1 MTDHD
6 TSFAG
11 RPLLRV
17 VAYYIFVSV
26 IVLLL
31 ARFAPEILS
40 RLSGGS
46 TGIPAGL
53 EQIPGGSQAAAQV
66 GMARA
71 SGSAAIAAMA
81 AAVLLMLPVVWVY
94 ILTRQK
100 KGYQQS
106 LVQTLII
113 LPVVVSGVAILVIN
127 SVALAFAL
135 GGIVGAVAFRNRLED
150 TKDAVYVF
158 LSIGVGLA
166 SGVQAFPIAVGLS
179 LFFNLV
185 ILILWYT
192 DFGRVPGDLSAP
204 VAQKR
209 IESARGRVSEE
220 GKKGGEFVAVLDE
233 QILQSMT
240 PDQLEALTERAMSRR
255 RKIESELFGVND
267 RFDGVLTIIMLPG
280 ATEEVLR
287 NAIST
292 VLDRDAKE
300 WQFEKGETVGN
311 RRVLCYSIRTRKSVP
326 APLLVEAVR
335 RVAVQH
341 ADEVKFG

>member
-6 TSFAG
+6 TSLAG

-17 VAYYIFVSV
+17 VGYYLFLTVLI
-26 IVLLL
+26 LLL
-31 ARFAPEILS
+31 ARFAPGFMGRMS
-40 RLSGGS
+40 SGE
-46 TGIPAGL
+46 TVIPGDLA
-53 EQIPGGSQAAAQV
+53 QIPGALEGATQVSAVGPGSL
-66 GMARA
+66 
-71 SGSAAIAAMA
+71 AIGAMA
-81 AAVLLMLPVVWVY
+81 SAVMLMLPVVWVY

-113 LPVVVSGVAILVIN
+113 LPIVVSGVAILVKS
-127 SVALAFAL
+127 SVGLAFAL

-158 LSIGVGLA
+158 VSIAVGLA
-166 SGVQAFPIAVGLS
+166 SGVQAIHIAVALS
-179 LFFNLV
+179 LFFNLI

-204 VAQKR
+204 VAAKR
-209 IESARGRVSEE
+209 IEAARGIVGEE
-220 GKKGGEFVAVLDE
+220 KKRSGEFVAVLDE

-240 PDQLEALTERAMSRR
+240 PDQLQALTERATSRR
-255 RKIESELFGVND
+255 RKIESELYGTD
-267 RFDGVLTIIMLPG
+267 ERFDGVLTIRMTAG

-287 NAIST
+287 TAIST

-300 WQFEKGETVGN
+300 WQFEKGETVDGQ
-311 RRVLCYSIRTRKSVP
+311 RVLRYSVRTRKSVP

-335 RVAVQH
+335 RVSVQH
-341 ADEVKFG
+341 ADEVTFR

>member
-1 MTDHD
+1 MTDHE
-6 TSFAG
+6 TSAAS

-17 VAYYIFVSV
+17 VAFYLLLTLTIA
-26 IVLLL
+26 LL
-31 ARFAPEILS
+31 ARFAPELLRRIS
-40 RLSGGS
+40 SGES
-46 TGIPAGL
+46 GIPSDLA
-53 EQIPGGSQAAAQV
+53 QMPGGAEAIGQISPAVPGRAAL
-66 GMARA
+66 M
-71 SGSAAIAAMA
+71 AMA
-81 AAVLLMLPVVWVY
+81 GAVLLMLPVVWVY

-100 KGYQQS
+100 RGYQQS

-113 LPVVVSGVAILVIN
+113 LPVVVSGVAILVKG
-127 SVALAFAL
+127 SVALAFSL

-158 LSIGVGLA
+158 LSIAVGLA
-166 SGVQAFPIAVGLS
+166 AGVQALHIAVALS

-192 DFGRVPGDLSAP
+192 DFGRVPGDMSAP

-209 IESARGRVSEE
+209 IETARGMVGEE

-240 PDQLEALTERAMSRR
+240 PDQLEELTKRATSRR
-255 RKIESELFGVND
+255 RKIETELFGPGEKYDVTL
-267 RFDGVLTIIMLPG
+267 VVKMSEG

-287 NAIST
+287 NAVST

-300 WQFEKGETVGN
+300 WMFDRGETVGN
-311 RRVLCYSIRTRKSVP
+311 RRVLRYSVRTRKSVP

-335 RVAVQH
+335 RVSIQH
-341 ADEVKFG
+341 ADEVSFE

>member
-6 TSFAG
+6 TSLAG

-17 VAYYIFVSV
+17 VGYYLFLT
-26 IVLLL
+26 VLILAL
-31 ARFAPEILS
+31 ARAAPVFMG
-40 RLSGGS
+40 RLSSGEITVPRDLGQAPGGAEA
-46 TGIPAGL
+46 AGQL
-53 EQIPGGSQAAAQV
+53 GSAEPGSQAI
-66 GMARA
+66 G
-71 SGSAAIAAMA
+71 AMA

-100 KGYQQS
+100 KGYMQS
-106 LVQTLII
+106 LVQTLVI
-113 LPVVVSGVAILVIN
+113 LPIAVAGVAILVKN
-127 SVALAFAL
+127 SVALAFSL

-158 LSIGVGLA
+158 ISIGVGLA
-166 SGVQAFPIAVGLS
+166 CGVQAIHIAVALS

-192 DFGRVPGDLSAP
+192 DFGRLPGDLSAP
-204 VAQKR
+204 VAAKR
-209 IESARGRVSEE
+209 IEAARGMIGEE
-220 GKKGGEFVAVLDE
+220 RKKSGEFVAVLDE

-240 PDQLEALTERAMSRR
+240 PDQLQALTERAMSRR
-255 RKIESELFGVND
+255 RKIESELYGTD
-267 RFDGVLTIIMLPG
+267 QRFDGVLTVKMAAG

-300 WQFEKGETVGN
+300 WQFEKGETVDG
-311 RRVLCYSIRTRKSVP
+311 RRVLRYSIRTRKSVP

-335 RVAVQH
+335 RIAVQH
-341 ADEVKFG
+341 ADEVTFR

>member
-1 MTDHD
+1 MTDHE
-6 TSFAG
+6 TPLGG

-17 VAYYIFVSV
+17 VTYYLFLTVT
-26 IVLLL
+26 IVLLT
-31 ARFAPEILS
+31 RFAPVVIK
-40 RLSGGS
+40 RLSSGEITVPKDLG
-46 TGIPAGL
+46 
-53 EQIPGGSQAAAQV
+53 QMPGGAEAASQVVPMQP
-66 GMARA
+66 
-71 SGSAAIAAMA
+71 GSAAIAAMA
-81 AAVLLMLPVVWVY
+81 SAVLLMLPVVWVY

-100 KGYQQS
+100 KGYMQS

-113 LPVVVSGVAILVIN
+113 LPIVVAGVAILVKS
-127 SVALAFAL
+127 SVALAFSL

-158 LSIGVGLA
+158 VAIAVGLA
-166 SGVQAFPIAVGLS
+166 SGVSAFHIAVALS

-204 VAQKR
+204 VASRR
-209 IESARGRVSEE
+209 IETARGMVGEE

-255 RKIESELFGVND
+255 RKIESELFGTND
-267 RFDGVLTIIMLPG
+267 RFDGTLTVIMLAG
-280 ATEEVLR
+280 GSEEVLR
-287 NAIST
+287 NAVST

-300 WQFEKGETVGN
+300 WQFEKGETVDG
-311 RRVLCYSIRTRKSVP
+311 RRVLRYSVRTRKSVP

-335 RVAVQH
+335 RIAVQH
-341 ADEVKFG
+341 ADEVNFR

>member
-1 MTDHD
+1 MTDHE
-6 TSFAG
+6 TSLAG

-17 VAYYIFVSV
+17 VAYYIFLTVT
-26 IVLLL
+26 ILLL
-31 ARFAPEILS
+31 ARFAPELLKRLSSGELAVPSDLNQMPGGKQILS
-40 RLSGGS
+40 
-46 TGIPAGL
+46 
-53 EQIPGGSQAAAQV
+53 QIRGVQP
-66 GMARA
+66 
-71 SGSAAIAAMA
+71 GSAAIGAMA
-81 AAVLLMLPVVWVY
+81 SAVLLMLPVVWIY

-100 KGYQQS
+100 RGYQQS

-113 LPVVVSGVAILVIN
+113 LPVVVAGVAILVSS
-127 SVALAFAL
+127 SVALAFSL

-158 LSIGVGLA
+158 VSIGVGLA
-166 SGVQAFPIAVGLS
+166 SGVSAFHIAVALS

-209 IESARGRVSEE
+209 IETARGIVGEE

-255 RKIESELFGVND
+255 RKIETELFGGGD
-267 RFDGVLTIIMLPG
+267 KFDGTIVVKMAAG
-280 ATEEVLR
+280 ASEEVVR

-300 WQFEKGETVGN
+300 WQFDRGETVGN
-311 RRVLCYSIRTRKSVP
+311 RRVLKYSIRTRKSMPV
-326 APLLVEAVR
+326 PLLVEAVR
-335 RVAVQH
+335 RVSIQH
-341 ADEVKFG
+341 VDEVTFE

>member
-6 TSFAG
+6 TSLAG

-17 VAYYIFVSV
+17 VAYYFIVSV
-26 IVLLL
+26 TILLL
-31 ARFAPEILS
+31 ARLAPEVLAK
-40 RLSGGS
+40 LSGGS
-46 TGIPAGL
+46 GTIPADL
-53 EQIPGGSQAAAQV
+53 EQMPGGAKAIAQ
-66 GMARA
+66 GGITHAT
-71 SGSAAIAAMA
+71 GSEAIAAMA

-113 LPVVVSGVAILVIN
+113 LPVVVAGVAILVLD

-204 VAQKR
+204 VAAKR
-209 IESARGRVSEE
+209 IEAARGIVGEE
-220 GKKGGEFVAVLDE
+220 KKKSGEFVAVLDE

-240 PDQLEALTERAMSRR
+240 PDQLQALTERAMSRR
-255 RKIESELFGVND
+255 RKIESELYGTDV
-267 RFDGVLTIIMLPG
+267 RFDGVLTVKMTAG
-280 ATEEVLR
+280 GTEEVLR

-300 WQFEKGETVGN
+300 WQFEKGETVDGV
-311 RRVLCYSIRTRKSVP
+311 RVLRYSVRTRKSVP

-335 RVAVQH
+335 RTSVQH
-341 ADEVKFG
+341 ADEVTFR

>member
-1 MTDHD
+1 MTDHE
-6 TSFAG
+6 TSLAG

-17 VAYYIFVSV
+17 VGYYLFLT
-26 IVLLL
+26 VLILAL
-31 ARFAPEILS
+31 ARFAPEFMA
-40 RLSGGS
+40 RLSSGEL
-46 TGIPAGL
+46 TVPAGL
-53 EQIPGGSQAAAQV
+53 EQIPGVAEAAEPMRAVGPGSQAI
-66 GMARA
+66 G
-71 SGSAAIAAMA
+71 AMA

-113 LPVVVSGVAILVIN
+113 LPVVVSGVAILVSN
-127 SVALAFAL
+127 SVGLAFAL

-158 LSIGVGLA
+158 VSIAVGLA
-166 SGVQAFPIAVGLS
+166 SGVSAFHIAVALS

-204 VAQKR
+204 VAQRR
-209 IESARGRVSEE
+209 IETARGMVGEE
-220 GKKGGEFVAVLDE
+220 KKRSGEFVAVLDE

-255 RKIESELFGVND
+255 RKIESELYGTEV
-267 RFDGVLTIIMLPG
+267 RFDGVLTVRMTAG

-300 WQFEKGETVGN
+300 WQFEKGETVDG
-311 RRVLCYSIRTRKSVP
+311 RRVLRYSVRTRKSVP

-335 RVAVQH
+335 RVSVQH
-341 ADEVKFG
+341 ADEVTFR

>member
-6 TSFAG
+6 TSIAG

-17 VAYYIFVSV
+17 VGYYIFLSV
-26 IVLLL
+26 ALLL
-31 ARFAPEILS
+31 LTRVAPEIMS
-40 RLSGGS
+40 RLSSGGVV
-46 TGIPAGL
+46 IPKDIN
-53 EQIPGGSQAAAQV
+53 QMPGGLQAAAQ
-66 GMARA
+66 A
-71 SGSAAIAAMA
+71 SAVLPGRVAVFAMA
-81 AAVLLMLPVVWVY
+81 GAVLLMLPVVWVY

-113 LPVVVSGVAILVIN
+113 LPIVVSGVAILVHN
-127 SVALAFAL
+127 SVGLAFAL

-150 TKDAVYVF
+150 TKDAVFVF
-158 LSIGVGLA
+158 LSIAVGLA
-166 SGVQAFPIAVGLS
+166 AGVQAFNIAIALS

-204 VAQKR
+204 VAAKR
-209 IESARGRVSEE
+209 IESARGIVGEE
-220 GKKGGEFVAVLDE
+220 GRKGGEFVAVLDE

-255 RKIESELFGVND
+255 RKIESELFGTND
-267 RFDGVLTIIMLPG
+267 RFDGTLTVRLLVG
-280 ATEEVLR
+280 GTEEVVR
-287 NAIST
+287 NSIST

-300 WQFEKGETVGN
+300 WQFEKGESVDG
-311 RRVLCYSIRTRKSVP
+311 RRVLHYSVRTRKSVP

-335 RVAVQH
+335 RIAVQH
-341 ADEVKFG
+341 ADEVTWR

>member
-6 TSFAG
+6 TSLAG

-17 VAYYIFVSV
+17 VGYYLFLTTLIL
-26 IVLLL
+26 VLS
-31 ARFAPEILS
+31 RFAPAFMS
-40 RLSGGS
+40 RLSSGEITVPRDLG
-46 TGIPAGL
+46 
-53 EQIPGGSQAAAQV
+53 QMPGGEEAVGQITAAEP
-66 GMARA
+66 
-71 SGSAAIAAMA
+71 GSLAIGAMA

-113 LPVVVSGVAILVIN
+113 LPIVVAGVAILVKS
-127 SVALAFAL
+127 SVALAFSL

-158 LSIGVGLA
+158 VSIAVGLA
-166 SGVQAFPIAVGLS
+166 SGVQAFHIAVALS
-179 LFFNLV
+179 LFFNLI

-204 VAQKR
+204 VAAKR
-209 IESARGRVSEE
+209 IEAARGMVGEE
-220 GKKGGEFVAVLDE
+220 RKKSGEFVAVLDE

-240 PDQLEALTERAMSRR
+240 PDQLQALTERAMSRR
-255 RKIESELFGVND
+255 RKIESELYGTDV
-267 RFDGVLTIIMLPG
+267 RFDGVLTVKMTEG
-280 ATEEVLR
+280 GTEEVLR
-287 NAIST
+287 TAIST

-300 WQFEKGETVGN
+300 WQFEKGETVDG
-311 RRVLCYSIRTRKSVP
+311 RRVLRYSVRTRKSVP

-335 RVAVQH
+335 RIAVQH
-341 ADEVKFG
+341 ADEVTFR

>member
-6 TSFAG
+6 TSLAG

-17 VAYYIFVSV
+17 VGYYLFLT
-26 IVLLL
+26 VLILAL
-31 ARFAPEILS
+31 ARVTPAFMG
-40 RLSGGS
+40 RLSSGEITVPKDLGQAPGGAEA
-46 TGIPAGL
+46 AG
-53 EQIPGGSQAAAQV
+53 QITSAEPGSQAV
-66 GMARA
+66 G
-71 SGSAAIAAMA
+71 AMA

-100 KGYQQS
+100 KGYMQS
-106 LVQTLII
+106 LVQTLLI
-113 LPVVVSGVAILVIN
+113 LPIAVAGVAILVKN
-127 SVALAFAL
+127 SVALAFSL

-158 LSIGVGLA
+158 ISIGVGLA
-166 SGVQAFPIAVGLS
+166 CGVQAIHIAVALS

-192 DFGRVPGDLSAP
+192 DFGRLPGDLSAP
-204 VAQKR
+204 VAAKR
-209 IESARGRVSEE
+209 IEAARGMIGEE
-220 GKKGGEFVAVLDE
+220 RKKSGEFVAVLDE

-240 PDQLEALTERAMSRR
+240 PDQLQALTERAMSRR
-255 RKIESELFGVND
+255 RKIESDLYGTD
-267 RFDGVLTIIMLPG
+267 QRFDGVLTVKMAEG

-287 NAIST
+287 NSIST

-300 WQFEKGETVGN
+300 WQFEKGETVDG
-311 RRVLCYSIRTRKSVP
+311 RRVLRYSVRTRKSVP

-335 RVAVQH
+335 RIAVQH
-341 ADEVKFG
+341 ADEVSFR